1 MSPDD
6 APSLTAIKTSMK
18 DASTRPLPLRLA
30 IAEYDRTRPLIN
42 GTVQPEGIELTT
54 ASPEIAAFCNGPVYE
69 QFDVAEMSFSLYVA
83 ARARGDKVI
92 ALPIFPLRMAVLAYV
107 FCRDDAPYKHPSEL
121 IGKRIASIGY
131 RYTVNLWLRGI
142 FNDHYGLAPDQV
154 TWVTGQEEN
163 AGFVLPKGI
172 DVRVKPGRSPGDLLL
187 SGEADAIIGP
197 EAPDEYLNGDKRI
210 RRLFADAQGEGVDY
224 FRKTGIFPA
233 THIVVM
239 SEASWRAR
247 PWVAEPLVKA
257 FTEAQR
263 QADAFI
269 YGNAKHNIHPD
280 AVFFHEEERRLW
292 GENPW
297 PHGLKANRKLIE
309 TFVRYAHEQG
319 YIGRR
324 LSIDEMFAENTL
336 HL

>member
-6 APSLTAIKTSMK
+6 LAALTSLK
-18 DASTRPLPLRLA
+18 DNTTRPLPLRLA
-30 IAEYDRTRPLIN
+30 IADYDRNRPLTN
-42 GTVQPEGIELTT
+42 GTVQPEGIKLTT

-69 QFDVAEMSFSLYVA
+69 QFDVAEMSFSLFVA
-83 ARARGDKVI
+83 AKARGDKVI

-131 RYTVNLWLRGI
+131 RYTVNLWLRGM
-142 FNDHYGLAPDQV
+142 FKDHYGLAPEQV
-154 TWVTGQEEN
+154 TWVTGQQEN
-163 AGFVLPKGI
+163 AGFVMPKGI
-172 DVRVKPGRSPGDLLL
+172 DVRVKEGRSPGDLLL

-197 EAPDEYLNGDKRI
+197 EAPDEFLKGDKRI
-210 RRLFADAQGEGVDY
+210 RRLFPDARQEGVDF
-224 FRKTGIFPA
+224 FRKTGIFPT
-233 THIVVM
+233 THIVAM
-239 SEASWRAR
+239 SEASYRAR

-263 QADAFI
+263 QTDAFI
-269 YGNAKHNIHPD
+269 YANAKHSILPD
-280 AVFFHEEERRLW
+280 AVFYLEEERRLW
-292 GENPW
+292 GDNPW
-297 PHGLKANRKLIE
+297 PHGLKANRHTVE

-319 YIGRR
+319 YINRR
-324 LSIDEMFAENTL
+324 LTVEEMFAETTL